1 MDRSPSGERGPS
13 LDDTDVAAA
22 PSSPS
27 EEASPVEGGADS
39 AFPDSGSP
47 YVAAVVKSTGIHPK
61 SARMVSLG
69 LATFTADGEI
79 TRTWHGVFTIGED
92 PGPVHL
98 HGLEPDDLD
107 GAPRF
112 GTVLGTVGEFLDG
125 RDLITHDLPRTWG
138 FIVEEAK
145 RARRHANRANRG
157 RRGRGRGRVRAGRIP
172 APETVTDT
180 LVTARRQAIDVPDTR
195 LRGVA
200 RAYGLDAPS
209 PVASVDN
216 IGVPERERTMG
227 DVELLVEL
235 WRAQRNRGEGEEGAG
250 GTSSSI
256 FATWPTDDLR
266 ADHVG
271 LQRSGVRVDA
281 MEAPRPQANPGKYR
295 PGGKLK
301 AGMEFAIAP
310 ELTSPAD
317 DIIGAGVKA
326 GLAYSEK
333 VTRETSVL
341 VCNRPADVTP
351 EELVGK
357 AMHAHR
363 KEIPL
368 VSDVAFLRLL
378 DEM

>member
-1 MDRSPSGERGPS
+1 MDRSPSGEAGAP
-13 LDDTDVAAA
+13 LDDDRVAGA
-22 PSSPS
+22 PPATADSASS
-27 EEASPVEGGADS
+27 VEGGADS
-39 AFPDSGSP
+39 ACP

-69 LATFTADGEI
+69 LAEFSADGEI
-79 TRTWHGVFTIGED
+79 GRTWHGVFTIGED

-98 HGLEPDDLD
+98 HGLEPDDLE

-125 RDLITHDLPRTWG
+125 RELVTHDLPRTWG

-172 APETVTDT
+172 APAAVTDT
-180 LVTARRQAIDVPDTR
+180 LVTARRQSVELPDTR

-209 PVASVDN
+209 PVASVEN

-235 WRAQRNRGEGEEGAG
+235 WRAQRERGG
-250 GTSSSI
+250 
-256 FATWPTDDLR
+256 FATWPTEELR

-271 LQRSGVRVDA
+271 LQRSSVRVDA
-281 MEAPRPQANPGKYR
+281 MEAPRPTANPGKYR

-310 ELTSPAD
+310 ELASPAD
-317 DIIGAGVKA
+317 DIIGAGVAA

-368 VSDVAFLRLL
+368 VSDTAFLRLL

>member
-1 MDRSPSGERGPS
+1 M
-13 LDDTDVAAA
+13 LDDAHPGAARPDGGGTRAEGDAGRA
-22 PSSPS
+22 P
-27 EEASPVEGGADS
+27 D
-39 AFPDSGSP
+39 SP
-47 YVAAVVKSTGIHPK
+47 YVAAVVRSTGIHPK
-61 SARMVSLG
+61 SARMVALG
-69 LATFTADGEI
+69 LATFTAAGEI

-98 HGLEPDDLD
+98 HGLLPSDLD

-125 RDLITHDLPRTWG
+125 RELVVHDSPRSWG

-157 RRGRGRGRVRAGRIP
+157 RRGRGRRRVRAGRIP
-172 APETVTDT
+172 APTTVTDT
-180 LVTARRQAIDVPDTR
+180 LATARRQGVDLPDTR

-227 DVELLVEL
+227 DVEWLVAL
-235 WRAQRNRGEGEEGAG
+235 WRAERDRAEELGAADEPARG
-250 GTSSSI
+250 T

-281 MEAPRPQANPGKYR
+281 MEAPRPTPNPGKYE
-295 PGGKLK
+295 PGGALA

-310 ELTSPAD
+310 ELTTPAD
-317 DIIGAGVKA
+317 DIIGAGVAA

-333 VTRETSVL
+333 VTRETSLL
-341 VCNRPADVTP
+341 VCNRPADVRP
-351 EELVGK
+351 DELTGK

-363 KEIPL
+363 KEIPM
-368 VSDVAFLRLL
+368 VSDRAFLRLVR
-378 DEM
+378 EM

>member
-1 MDRSPSGERGPS
+1 MDRSPSGEQGLL
-13 LDDTDVAAA
+13 LDDAHVAGSPASPPEEA
-22 PSSPS
+22 PSA
-27 EEASPVEGGADS
+27 EEGADS
-39 AFPDSGSP
+39 ASP

-69 LATFTADGEI
+69 LATFSAGGEI

-125 RDLITHDLPRTWG
+125 RELVTHDLPRTWG

-172 APETVTDT
+172 APATVTDT
-180 LVTARRQAIDVPDTR
+180 LVTARRQAIDLPDTR

-216 IGVPERERTMG
+216 IGVPERDRTMG
-227 DVELLVEL
+227 DVELLVQL
-235 WRAQRNRGEGEEGAG
+235 WCTQRERGGDGP
-250 GTSSSI
+250 SSSI

-310 ELTSPAD
+310 ELTTPAD

-351 EELVGK
+351 EELTGK

-368 VSDVAFLRLL
+368 VSDEEFLRLL
-378 DEM
+378 GDM

>member
-1 MDRSPSGERGPS
+1 MDQSP
-13 LDDTDVAAA
+13 
-22 PSSPS
+22 
-27 EEASPVEGGADS
+27 
-39 AFPDSGSP
+39 F
-47 YVAAVVKSTGIHPK
+47 VAAVVKSTGIHPK

-69 LATFTADGEI
+69 LATFSADGEI

-98 HGLEPDDLD
+98 HGLEPDDLE

-125 RDLITHDLPRTWG
+125 RALITHDLPRTWG

-180 LVTARRQAIDVPDTR
+180 LVTARRQAIELPDTR

-216 IGVPERERTMG
+216 IGIPERDRTME
-227 DVELLVEL
+227 DVELLVDL
-235 WRAQRNRGEGEEGAG
+235 WRAQRDRGEGDRAQPNHAQPNHGEGEEGAD

-281 MEAPRPQANPGKYR
+281 MEAPRPAANPGKYR
-295 PGGKLK
+295 PGGALK
-301 AGMEFAIAP
+301 PGMEFAIAP

>member
-1 MDRSPSGERGPS
+1 MD
-13 LDDTDVAAA
+13 DD
-22 PSSPS
+22 
-27 EEASPVEGGADS
+27 
-39 AFPDSGSP
+39 SP
-47 YVAAVVKSTGIHPK
+47 YVAAVAKTTGIHPK
-61 SARMVSLG
+61 TGRMVSLG
-69 LATFTADGEI
+69 LATFSADGEI
-79 TRTWHGVFTIGED
+79 IRTWHGVFTIGED

-98 HGLEPDDLD
+98 HGLEPHELD

-112 GTVLGTVGEFLDG
+112 GTTLGTVGDFLDG
-125 RDLITHDLPRTWG
+125 RELITHDLPLTWG
-138 FIVEEAK
+138 FIVKEAK

-172 APETVTDT
+172 APASVTDT
-180 LVTARRQAIDVPDTR
+180 LVTARRQDIQLADTR

-216 IGVPERERTMG
+216 IGVPERDRTMG
-227 DVELLVEL
+227 DVELLVGL
-235 WRAQRNRGEGEEGAG
+235 WRAQRERGASGADGTHGGDGEA

-271 LQRSGVRVDA
+271 LQRSSVRVDA
-281 MEAPRPQANPGKYR
+281 MEAPRPAPNPGKYA

-317 DIIGAGVKA
+317 DLIGAGVAA

-333 VTRETSVL
+333 VTRETSLL

-351 EELVGK
+351 EELTGK

-363 KEIPL
+363 KDIPL
-368 VSDVAFLRLL
+368 VSDEAFLRLL
-378 DEM
+378 DQM

>member
-1 MDRSPSGERGPS
+1 MAGRTADEGP
-13 LDDTDVAAA
+13 LDDGTAASTGREVTSGRDVTTGG
-22 PSSPS
+22 
-27 EEASPVEGGADS
+27 GGA
-39 AFPDSGSP
+39 AP
-47 YVAAVVKSTGIHPK
+47 YVAAVARTTGIHPK
-61 SARMVSLG
+61 SSRMVALG
-69 LATFTADGEI
+69 LASFDEHGDIDA
-79 TRTWHGVFTIGED
+79 TWHGVFTIGED

-98 HGLEPDDLD
+98 HGLTPAELD

-112 GTVLGTVGEFLDG
+112 GTVLDTIGEFVDG
-125 RDLITHDLPRTWG
+125 RELITHDLPLTWG

-172 APETVTDT
+172 APVAVTDT
-180 LVTARRQAIDVPDTR
+180 LVTARRQAVALGDTR

-200 RAYGLDAPS
+200 RAYGIDAPS

-216 IGVPERERTMG
+216 IGVAEADRTMG
-227 DVELLVEL
+227 DVELLVDL
-235 WRAQRNRGEGEEGAG
+235 WRAQAERAQAESAEATAG
-250 GTSSSI
+250 
-256 FATWPTDDLR
+256 FATWPTSELR

-271 LQRSGVRVDA
+271 LQRSSIRVDA
-281 MEAPRPQANPGKYR
+281 MEAPRPVPNPGKYEPGTALR
-295 PGGKLK
+295 P
-301 AGMEFAIAP
+301 GMEFAIAP
-310 ELTSPAD
+310 ELRTPAD
-317 DIIGAGVKA
+317 ELIGAGAAA

-351 EELVGK
+351 EELTGK

-368 VSDVAFLRLL
+368 VSDEAFLRLL
-378 DEM
+378 DNMRRR

>member
-1 MDRSPSGERGPS
+1 MDRSPSAQPGPS
-13 LDDTDVAAA
+13 PSDDASSAGEGAAA
-22 PSSPS
+22 A
-27 EEASPVEGGADS
+27 EDAD
-39 AFPDSGSP
+39 AGSP

-61 SARMVSLG
+61 SSRMVSLG
-69 LATFTADGEI
+69 LATFSADGEI

-98 HGLEPDDLD
+98 HGLEPSDLD

-112 GTVLGTVGEFLDG
+112 GTVLGTVGELLDG
-125 RDLITHDLPRTWG
+125 RELITHDLPRTWG

-172 APETVTDT
+172 APTRVTDT
-180 LVTARRQAIDVPDTR
+180 LATARLQGVDLPDTR

-200 RAYGLDAPS
+200 RTYGLDAPS

-216 IGVPERERTMG
+216 IGVPERERTMA

-235 WRAQRNRGEGEEGAG
+235 WRAQGERAG
-250 GTSSSI
+250 DGPSSST

-266 ADHVG
+266 ADNVG

-281 MEAPRPQANPGKYR
+281 MEAPRPHPNPGTYR

-301 AGMEFAIAP
+301 VGMEFAIAP
-310 ELTSPAD
+310 ELTTPAD
-317 DIIGAGVKA
+317 DIIGAGVRA

-351 EELVGK
+351 EELTGK

-363 KEIPL
+363 KDIPL
-368 VSDVAFLRLL
+368 VSDEAFLRLL
-378 DEM
+378 ENM